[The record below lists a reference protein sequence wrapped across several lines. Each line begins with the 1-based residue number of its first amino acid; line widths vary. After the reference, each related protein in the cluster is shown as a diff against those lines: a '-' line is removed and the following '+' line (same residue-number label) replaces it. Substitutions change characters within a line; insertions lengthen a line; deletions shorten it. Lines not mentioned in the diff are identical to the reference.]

1 MRAMIEW
8 LEEDLAK
15 LRADGLLRERRD
27 PVVEP
32 GPWVERG
39 GRRLLNLCSNDYLS
53 LAGRRVSGIA
63 GSGASRLIVGDTAE
77 HVALER
83 ELAAWLGVQD
93 ALVFSSGYAAN
104 VGTVAAL
111 SSGAVVVSDAL
122 NHASL
127 IDGCRL
133 SRARVVVVP
142 HRDVR
147 AVREAL
153 AAAPERRRL
162 VITDA
167 YFSMDG
173 TLAPIADLA
182 EECRRGRAALY
193 VDEAHALG
201 VFGPEGRGVCAAAG
215 VVPDVLM
222 GTFGKSFGASGAFVA
237 GAPALTRWLWNA
249 ARSFVFSTGMSPM
262 VAAAVRAALP
272 LVRGGALTARLSRN
286 TELFRA
292 GVARETL
299 PGSVGPIVPVLLG
312 TPERALE
319 ASARLLELGVFAQAI
334 RPPTVPKGTSRLRIT
349 VQAGHEPVYLERA
362 AAQVAGI
369 LRSL

>member
-1 MRAMIEW
+1 MIEW
-8 LEEDLAK
+8 LEEDLAR
-15 LRADGLLRERRD
+15 LRAEGLLRERRD

-53 LAGRRVSGIA
+53 LGGRTARGVA
-63 GSGASRLIVGDTAE
+63 GSGASRLIVGDTVE

-83 ELAAWLGVQD
+83 ELAGWLGVD
-93 ALVFSSGYAAN
+93 DTLVFSSGYAAN

-111 SSGAVVVSDAL
+111 SAGAVVISDTL

-142 HRDVR
+142 HRDVQ
-147 AVREAL
+147 AVRDAL

-162 VITDA
+162 VVTDA

-173 TLAPIADLA
+173 TLAPVADLA
-182 EECRRGRAALY
+182 EVCRRGGAALY

-222 GTFGKSFGASGAFVA
+222 GTFGKSFGASGAFV
-237 GAPALTRWLWNA
+237 GGSRSLTRWLWNA
-249 ARSFVFSTGMSPM
+249 ARSFVFSTGMSPV
-262 VAAAVRAALP
+262 VAAAVREALP
-272 LVRGGALTARLSRN
+272 LVRGGGPTARLARN
-286 TELFRA
+286 AELLRA
-292 GVARETL
+292 SVARETL
-299 PGSVGPIVPVLLG
+299 AGSVGPIVPVLLG
-312 TPERALE
+312 SPERAL
-319 ASARLLELGVFAQAI
+319 AAAARLLELGVFAPAI
-334 RPPTVPKGTSRLRIT
+334 RPPTVPQGTSRLRLT
-349 VQAGHEPVYLERA
+349 VQAGHEPADLERA
-362 AAQVAGI
+362 GRQLAEV